1 MTPTS
6 AAERSS
12 RPFVGRIQELADLV
26 SALED
31 TASGRGSLVLL
42 TGEPGIGKTRLMSE
56 VAQVARQDRTVR
68 WPSRWATTADEVAHR
83 E

>member
-1 MTPTS
+1 MTRGGAADDALS

-31 TASGRGSLVLL
+31 AASGRGPLVLL
-42 TGEPGIGKTRLMSE
+42 TGEPGTGKTRLMSA
-56 VAQVARQDRTVR
+56 VAARGRT
-68 WPSRWATTADEVAHR
+68 
-83 E
+83 